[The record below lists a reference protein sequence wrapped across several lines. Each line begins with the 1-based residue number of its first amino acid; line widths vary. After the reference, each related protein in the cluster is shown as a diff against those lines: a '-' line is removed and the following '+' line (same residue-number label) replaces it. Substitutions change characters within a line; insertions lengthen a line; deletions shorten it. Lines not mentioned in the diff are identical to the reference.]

1 MSTANTVN
9 RLEDRAGVPMTISNP
24 QLQLAEELLQET
36 IPPIKALQNL
46 FDYATNISKLSSPP
60 ISELRREEKRGSE
73 LSQNRRLRKIDQFP
87 THSPSVYPQFQML
100 AKFSTSLTIQR
111 ACCLIHWLLHN
122 QGEAQET

>member
-87 THSPSVYPQFQML
+87 THSPSVYPPVPNVSQIFNKSHNSKGML
-100 AKFSTSLTIQR
+100 LDTLAS
-111 ACCLIHWLLHN
+111 
-122 QGEAQET
+122 AQPG